1 VPRWDAARRVT
12 SPPALA
18 RGRCWGRWDA
28 GATTIILPGAA
39 EQKRRACECAAASL
53 LGASKGRGAG
63 VRESQRLSFVQG
75 GLG

>member
-1 VPRWDAARRVT
+1 VGCCEERVT

-18 RGRCWGRWDA
+18 RGRCWGALGLGVDDNNTAR
-28 GATTIILPGAA
+28 GCRA
-39 EQKRRACECAAASL
+39 EESVRASVRLCESW
-53 LGASKGRGAG
+53 SKGRGAG